1 MNKYFTTTLA
11 TVMAVSAVL
20 SPSFYSSIARADE
33 LSGPQ
38 ISQEDS
44 DSKLERL
51 LESLK
56 FKARGYFKLWRPE
69 VTASHQPG
77 QVTRFDRLRIPLN
90 VSLSPELGNSDL
102 TQKAGLKT
110 DGDLTFQYARQFAN
124 QKEAMNAP
132 NYGFAQNPLS
142 SQRALTN
149 FKEGDYFS
157 MRANMNL
164 VLKGSVIK
172 GIDSSI
178 PVEAEAHYSVG
189 GEFQF
194 HALRLDSQ
202 RLQIRL
208 ISAQKDEKGAS
219 IKVSAHPGLEIL
231 KVGYLN
237 RKVNR
242 LLETTP
248 LRISWDKLKNQ
259 MFTVDYVVNLADPET
274 AAEYDKV
281 LMNAKDVKELAKILN
296 PKQDGAELVERM
308 TMDIEPL
315 DSLFRRTQGADGK
328 VVRTFKGTLD
338 QTSKVKQ
345 IGLDFKLMKGESK
358 ETCSSNKVA
367 SVQTDETSKHYV
379 LESCLGS
386 VQGEMLFN
394 WFQIKTD
401 SRMSAVYSANENFD
415 QLSPDD
421 IVLSVEMKN
430 NRFRKMEFGQLQEKL
445 AGLLPHQIAHV
456 LDFSRWNQDRT
467 SSVAMNYQLAINP
480 DLIFQIPA
488 SSREQIEARYNEY
501 LKQFSTQDLYGGLT
515 GNRPSEASDEMMES
529 RVKVAVQEI
538 SKVIVKVLNPSL
550 SKAERMQNFLK
561 LRKDA
566 LFNMNGVRFLIEM
579 LPQANLEQ
587 NLYFEFK
594 MRSSNGDQVTGRF
607 GQRAD
612 NPIYS
617 RLLKIQ
623 DLLNSDGLD
632 MRLQSEALFA
642 RQKAMNQ
649 KP

>member
-38 ISQEDS
+38 VSQEDS
-44 DSKLERL
+44 DSKLEML

-69 VTASHQPG
+69 VTASYQQG
-77 QVTRFDRLRIPLN
+77 QVTRFDRLKIPLN
-90 VSLSPELGNSDL
+90 VGLSQESGSNDL
-102 TQKAGLKT
+102 TNKVGLKT
-110 DGDLTFQYARQFAN
+110 EGDLTFQYARQFAN

-132 NYGFAQNPLS
+132 GYGFAQNPLS
-142 SQRALTN
+142 SQKALTN
-149 FKEGDYFS
+149 FKVGDYFS

-194 HALRLDSQ
+194 HAIRLDSQ

-208 ISAQKDEKGAS
+208 ISAQKDQKGAS
-219 IKVSAHPGLEIL
+219 IKVGANPALEIL

-237 RKVNR
+237 RKVNH

-259 MFTVDYVVNLADPET
+259 MFTVDYVLNLADPET
-274 AAEYDKV
+274 AAAYDQV
-281 LMNAKDVKELAKILN
+281 MLNAKDVKELAKILN
-296 PKQDGAELVERM
+296 PKQDGAELNERM
-308 TMDIEPL
+308 TMDIEPI
-315 DSLFRRTQGADGK
+315 DSLFRRTRGADGK
-328 VVRTFKGTLD
+328 VVRSFKGTLD
-338 QTSKVKQ
+338 QTSKIKQ
-345 IGLDFKLMKGESK
+345 IELDLKLLKGGSK
-358 ETCSSNKVA
+358 EICSSNKVA
-367 SVQTDETSKHYV
+367 SVENDETSKHYM

-386 VQGEMLFN
+386 VQGQFLFN

-401 SRMSAVYSANENFD
+401 SRLSIAYNANENYN

-421 IVLSVEMKN
+421 IVLNVEMKN
-430 NRFRKMEFGQLQEKL
+430 NHFRKMEFGQLQEKL
-445 AGLLPHQIAHV
+445 AGLLPQQIARV

-467 SSVAMNYQLAINP
+467 SSVEMNYQLAINP
-480 DLIFQIPA
+480 DLIFQLPG
-488 SSREQIEARYNEY
+488 SSREQIEARYNDY
-501 LKQFSTQDLYGGLT
+501 LKQFGTQDLYAGIT
-515 GNRPSEASDEMMES
+515 GSRPSEASDVLMES
-529 RVKVAVQEI
+529 RVKGAVQEV
-538 SKVIVKVLNPSL
+538 SKVIAKVMNPSL

-566 LFNMNGVRFLIEM
+566 LFNMNGIRFLIEM

-587 NLYFEFK
+587 NIYFEFK
-594 MRSSNGDQVTGRF
+594 MRSSKGDQVSGSF
-607 GQRAD
+607 GQRSD
-612 NPIYS
+612 NSIYKK
-617 RLLKIQ
+617 LLKIQ

-632 MRLQSEALFA
+632 MRLQSEAIFSQ
-642 RQKAMNQ
+642 QKSMNQ